1 MFEYVGAIHVHSS
14 FSDGSGNVKDIGNI
28 ASEAGLDF
36 IIITDHNTLRAL
48 KEGYEGWYGNT
59 LLLVGC
65 EINDKENK
73 NHYLALGINDTIS
86 TRLPAKEIVA
96 KVNDAGGIGFI
107 AHPLEK
113 RSSMKEHP
121 AYPWTEWDIKDFDG
135 IEIWNHMSEWMERLT
150 EENKYQA
157 FVHPLRTIESPTAEM
172 LELWDKLNLERKVVG
187 IGGVDAHAH
196 KVNLLGFFEVE
207 VFPYKVLFKS
217 IRTHI
222 LADEKIEVG
231 ASGEAIDN
239 AKQII
244 KNSLKSGRCFV
255 SNHYHSDAAGF
266 RFFAQDEN
274 EIFQMGDTVKLTE
287 NLNFFPAVYYRLAKI
302 YEEEKHWEEAL
313 SCYSKIEYLYPFHEF
328 SPEAVKK
335 TVYLELYRTESP
347 YTPFPGE
354 ALCAAETYYVRH
366 RFKLALK
373 YYREYTE
380 LYPKEALSSGGY
392 YDRASCELAA
402 GSGEKAVKLLRETY
416 EDGGEYAPAAFYKLA
431 ELSGSTKKMKEV
443 AEKYPGTDKGSEA
456 QYKAGLY
463 LEYDGKK
470 SEAMKEYRLMADLFP
485 EGNWGDAAFW
495 RLGRIYYR
503 EKLYSNAYDAFLRV
517 SALYSRNDWAS
528 DCIFWQAKCAEKM
541 GRQGEAESLYKKL
554 ADNYDHTYY
563 SYRAREKLVSMG
575 YEEYTLSGPEEKP
588 SFREGLRTAFKG
600 TFEDRH
606 YENFTELAQLGLFE
620 YAENELLL
628 VKFPEEKEREKKYAL
643 ALVKAGEKKYVDA
656 IKLINEIYEEMIF
669 TGKTEEIPL
678 AVTYANYPLGYGE
691 NIMREAEIREIDP
704 CLVSALIREESHYD
718 PSVISWADAYGLMQ
732 IIPSTGE
739 YIAKKLSRNFSVND
753 LIIPEKNIEMGTFYI
768 AKIYRELDN
777 NEVLALAGYN
787 GGPGNAEY
795 WWDTKYKGDID
806 EFIEDI
812 PYGETRDYVKKVL
825 RTYWEYKRLYDRE
838 QPDYCG
844 RW

>member
-1 MFEYVGAIHVHSS
+1 LKKMKNLYIFIV
-14 FSDGSGNVKDIGNI
+14 
-28 ASEAGLDF
+28 
-36 IIITDHNTLRAL
+36 IIILTSFFTSCGNKPL
-48 KEGYEGWYGNT
+48 KNSEGELYSPPSLE
-59 LLLVGC
+59 LP
-65 EINDKENK
+65 DK
-73 NHYLALGINDTIS
+73 
-86 TRLPAKEIVA
+86 
-96 KVNDAGGIGFI
+96 
-107 AHPLEK
+107 
-113 RSSMKEHP
+113 
-121 AYPWTEWDIKDFDG
+121 
-135 IEIWNHMSEWMERLT
+135 LT
-150 EENKYQA
+150 EDEIKRFTIKASVLMEDKKYHDA
-157 FVHPLRTIESPTAEM
+157 LEILKKLES
-172 LELWDKLNLERKVVG
+172 
-187 IGGVDAHAH
+187 
-196 KVNLLGFFEVE
+196 
-207 VFPYKVLFKS
+207 
-217 IRTHI
+217 
-222 LADEKIEVG
+222 
-231 ASGEAIDN
+231 
-239 AKQII
+239 
-244 KNSLKSGRCFV
+244 KNSLSKNRIDILMALCHLNVNESDKCIKILEKMNPHYLPEYRDFFICQAKKVGDKKNSINDWQNFSSEYPESPLAGMAYLYCGNIYYYEKKYEEAKKYYLEAV
-255 SNHYHSDAAGF
+255 SF
-266 RFFAQDEN
+266 P
-274 EIFQMGDTVKLTE
+274 E
-287 NLNFFPAVYYRLAKI
+287 NLNFFPEVYYRLAKI

-328 SPEAVKK
+328 SPEAGKK

-347 YTPFPGE
+347 YTPSPGE

-402 GSGEKAVKLLRETY
+402 GSGEKAVKLLREIY

-456 QYKAGLY
+456 QYKSGLY

-470 SEAMKEYRLMADLFP
+470 SEAMKEYRLMAELFP
-485 EGNWGDAAFW
+485 DGAWGDAAFW

-554 ADNYDHTYY
+554 AESYDHTYY
-563 SYRAREKLVSMG
+563 SYRAREKLLSMG
-575 YEEYTLSGPEEKP
+575 YEEYTLPEPEEKP

-628 VKFPEEKEREKKYAL
+628 VKFPEEKEREKKYAM

-656 IKLINEIYEEMIF
+656 IKIINETYEEMIF
-669 TGKTEEIPL
+669 KGKMEEIPL
-678 AVTYANYPLGYGE
+678 AVTYVNYPMGYGE

-768 AKIYRELDN
+768 AKIYKELDN

-806 EFIEDI
+806 EFIEEI
-812 PYGETRDYVKKVL
+812 PYGETRNYVKKVL